1 MTDTVERY
9 IRRHAL
15 LEKDA
20 PVAVALSGG
29 ADSVAL
35 ALVLREL
42 GYNVVALHCNFHLR
56 GEESCRDED
65 FVRGFCEEWG
75 VELKVKHFSTR
86 EYATE
91 HGLGVEMAARELRY
105 RWFEE
110 ERFALSAQAIA
121 VAHHRDDQAE
131 TLLLNI
137 VRGTGLRGLAAMRP
151 KRDNVVRPLLCVSK
165 DDILRYLKLK
175 EQSFVID
182 STNLERETF
191 RNVLRLDIIPQLEK
205 ANPKAVDNMAATCR
219 IVQDSMLVY
228 RKGIETLFAENG
240 VSESRFP
247 LATLYSHQL
256 ARTLLYEWLYAKGFS
271 EAQLDEMA
279 VRSTT
284 CGRVWQSATHR
295 VLRDRDALLLEDLH
309 AKGDDVSVTVETVEA
324 IGDKAP
330 HIAYFDADLITHPLL
345 IRTVKQGDWFV
356 PFGMKGRKLISDF
369 LTDRKVS
376 VFDKERQKVMTC
388 GDDIVW
394 VLERR
399 SDNRYRVTDRT
410 KHILKVTLSHGGSM
424 PVV

>member
-1 MTDTVERY
+1 MKDTVERY
-9 IRRHAL
+9 IRLHAL

-42 GYNVVALHCNFHLR
+42 GYSVVALHCNFHLR
-56 GEESCRDED
+56 GEESCRDEA
-65 FVRGFCEEWG
+65 FVRGFCEERD

-86 EYATE
+86 EYAAE

-110 ERFALSAQAIA
+110 ERSALSAQAIA

-165 DDILRYLKLK
+165 DDILRYLEQKG
-175 EQSFVID
+175 QSFVTD

-191 RNVLRLDIIPQLEK
+191 RNVLRLDIIPLLEK
-205 ANPKAVDNMAATCR
+205 ANPRTVDNMADTCR
-219 IVQDSMLVY
+219 IVQDSIQVY
-228 RKGIETLFAENG
+228 RKGIEILFAENG
-240 VSESRFP
+240 VSGSRFP
-247 LATLYSHQL
+247 LATLHNHQL

-271 EAQLDEMA
+271 EAQLGEMA
-279 VRSTT
+279 TPSTV
-284 CGRVWQSATHR
+284 CGKVWQSATHR
-295 VLRDRDALLLEDLH
+295 VLRDRDALLLEGLH
-309 AKGDDVSVTVETVEA
+309 AKDDDVSVTVETVDA

-330 HIAYFDADLITHPLL
+330 HIAYFDAELITRPLV

-369 LTDRKVS
+369 LTNQKVS

-394 VLERR
+394 VLGRR

-410 KHILKVTLSHGGSM
+410 KSILKVTLSGCGSQRS
-424 PVV
+424 